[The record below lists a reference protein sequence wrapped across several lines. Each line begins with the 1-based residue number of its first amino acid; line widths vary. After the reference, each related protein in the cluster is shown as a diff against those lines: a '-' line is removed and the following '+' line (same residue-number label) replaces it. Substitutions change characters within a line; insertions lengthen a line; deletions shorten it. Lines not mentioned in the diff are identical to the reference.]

1 MATIAP
7 AGLAA
12 IGAKVDHP
20 VGRGDDIEVVLDDH
34 HGIAHVNQALE
45 DGQQA
50 VDVGEMKTRRGLI
63 QDIKASAAGHPAKL
77 RRELD
82 SLGLAPG
89 ERGARLAEREI
100 ANAHVVQGVKTRQ
113 HARLRVEEG
122 PRLIDAQLQDLADR
136 LAFEPDFQGLT
147 G

>member
-1 MATIAP
+1 MATTLP

-12 IGAKVDHP
+12 IGAEVDHP

-34 HGIAHVNQALE
+34 HGIAHVNQAIE

-50 VDVGEMKTRRGLI
+50 VDVGEMKTRRRLI
-63 QDIKASAAGHPAKL
+63 QDVEASAAGHPAKL

-82 SLGLAPG
+82 SLGLTAG

-100 ANAHVVQGVKTRQ
+100 AERPRRAGRQDPGSTRGWASKNARASSTRSS
-113 HARLRVEEG
+113 RTS
-122 PRLIDAQLQDLADR
+122 PIDLPLNR
-136 LAFEPDFQGLT
+136 ISSV
-147 G
+147 